1 MNVRDKRLGAGDIF
15 IIRLRL
21 TGPDDEKNIAAFA
34 LREHEQILEGE
45 ERLEVH

>member
-1 MNVRDKRLGAGDIF
+1 MFGIREGGGYLDIF
-15 IIRLRL
+15 IRLRF

-34 LREHEQILEGE
+34 LREHEQILAGE